1 MADHLVDGP
10 PPKRPKLDPFQGTS
24 DSTGKFAESNSCRIF
39 PEIFSLLHPLSNS
52 SDFFPDDCLF
62 LSSFLSFFP
71 SFLPSFFLPSG
82 NRAQFRD

>member
-24 DSTGKFAESNSCRIF
+24 DSTGKSLEPSTVSYLFNRYDPLLPILPFSLYLTTIF
-39 PEIFSLLHPLSNS
+39 FSLL
-52 SDFFPDDCLF
+52 CT
-62 LSSFLSFFP
+62 
-71 SFLPSFFLPSG
+71 SFLPSFLPSG

>member
-24 DSTGKFAESNSCRIF
+24 DSTGKFAVAGSIITAVSSRK
-39 PEIFSLLHPLSNS
+39 PFSSPATPTLSS
-52 SDFFPDDCLF
+52 SDFFLPNDHV
-62 LSSFLSFFP
+62 SFP
-71 SFLPSFFLPSG
+71 SSSLPPFFFSFG